1 MPVRFEVQYADGT
14 HNSLNVTVEKQYTEV
29 LVPNPEKKQIGFLL
43 FDPNRKILKKS
54 TFIQPFERLMSQAQR
69 SENMIDRYDAWV
81 ALRSEPVEKKMQAL
95 LAAFSRE
102 TFWLI
107 RSEILQQLAA
117 DHSPETVELFRQA
130 LTDKD
135 ANVRKAALILLNPVP
150 DLLQS
155 TVEGM
160 LYDSSYLNVEYA
172 LEALCVSFPKN
183 TDYYLELTQDMEGWR
198 GKNIRMM
205 WLAIA
210 LKSGKT
216 VFMPELVS
224 YAGPGFEF
232 ETRMNAFT
240 LLKHLNY
247 SDPETKKYAEAASK
261 HWNNKLSGVAREYL
275 KFCEK

>member
-1 MPVRFEVQYADGT
+1 MSA
-14 HNSLNVTVEKQYTEV
+14 TVEKQYTEV

-54 TFIQPFERLMSQAQR
+54 TFNQPFERLLSQAQR
-69 SENMIDRYDAWV
+69 SENMIDRYDGWV
-81 ALRSEPVEKKMQAL
+81 ALRSEPVEKKMSAL

-130 LTDKD
+130 LADKD
-135 ANVRKAALILLNPVP
+135 ANVRKAALLLLNPLP

-183 TDYYLELTQDMEGWR
+183 ADYYLELTQDMEGWR

-205 WLAIA
+205 WLGVA
-210 LKSGKT
+210 LKNGKT
-216 VFMPELVS
+216 AYLSELIR

-232 ETRMNAFT
+232 ETRMNAFN
-240 LLKHLNY
+240 LLKQLKY
-247 SDPETKKYAEAASK
+247 ADPETKQYAEAAGK

-275 KFCEK
+275 KFCEQEGR